1 MARIF
6 FMILFVAATTIVKA
20 EPQAPTGDA
29 ASRVENKL
37 KTTRTRDSIFS
48 ELRNKAV
55 VSGRVDENN
64 IRKAVTFY
72 ASFDESIKADYGA
85 GERTPHTRFNHPT
98 EKGQFIFE
106 KDIIIVWVD
115 TRCNLIV
122 YEHCTSLQHSEG
134 PSCHIKGLP

>member
-6 FMILFVAATTIVKA
+6 FTILFVAATTIVKA

-98 EKGQFIFE
+98 ENTQVLFLKRNA
-106 KDIIIVWVD
+106 IVAI
-115 TRCNLIV
+115 RF
-122 YEHCTSLQHSEG
+122 
-134 PSCHIKGLP
+134 

>member
-6 FMILFVAATTIVKA
+6 FTILFVAATTIVKA

-85 GERTPHTRFNHPT
+85 GERTPILDSTIQQKRVSSSSRKISTR
-98 EKGQFIFE
+98 
-106 KDIIIVWVD
+106 
-115 TRCNLIV
+115 R
-122 YEHCTSLQHSEG
+122 SS
-134 PSCHIKGLP
+134 PSQSRRA

>member
-1 MARIF
+1 MASTASTF
-6 FMILFVAATTIVKA
+6 VTPLNSEKEYNNGPHLFTILFVAAVTIVRA
-20 EPQAPTGDA
+20 EPQAPTGDV

-72 ASFDESIKADYGA
+72 ASFDESLKADYGA
-85 GERTPHTRFNHPT
+85 GERTPILDSTTQQKRVSSSSRKIST
-98 EKGQFIFE
+98 K
-106 KDIIIVWVD
+106 K
-115 TRCNLIV
+115 
-122 YEHCTSLQHSEG
+122 SS
-134 PSCHIKGLP
+134 PSQSRRA